1 MAELGE
7 AHPDVRFD
15 VIDNTVTYTV
25 GNYESAMHTLIE
37 GAVLAVI
44 VVFIFLRDWRATL
57 IAVDRAAAVGASD
70 ILGHERDGLLAQPRE
85 PSRASRS

>member
-1 MAELGE
+1 M
-7 AHPDVRFD
+7 RFD

-25 GNYESAMHTLIE
+25 GNYESAMQTLIE

-57 IAVDRAAAVGASD
+57 IAAIALPLSVIPTFWAMARW
-70 ILGHERDGLLAQPRE
+70 
-85 PSRASRS
+85 ASRSTSSACSR